1 MRSEILADATLN
13 TLAGLPS
20 KGCVSLVV
28 RHSVRDPILGNKDV
42 YLARLT
48 PQGKAYA
55 RQFGRQLSNLKK
67 LGRLISSP
75 VSRCVDTA
83 MAIAEG
89 ASYGQLV
96 RVDDRLSHTLMAP
109 IWNSLPV
116 CCNFEPLPPQ
126 LVVLL
131 ELLIP
136 RPGKDGY
143 VDIFVTHDTVVG
155 ALAGYITG
163 EPVKDEAIPVYLEGI
178 FIWQD
183 GKDIHFWWRGK
194 SHVITTLA
202 A

>member
-1 MRSEILADATLN
+1 MRHELLADTTLN

-28 RHSVRDPILGNKDV
+28 RHSVRDPILGDNDI

-48 PQGKAYA
+48 PQGKAAA
-55 RQFGRQLSNLKK
+55 RQFGRSLAHLKK

-83 MAIAEG
+83 LAIAEG
-89 ASYGQLV
+89 AGYGQLV

-109 IWNSLPV
+109 IWNALPV
-116 CCNFEPLPPQ
+116 CRNFEPMPPQ
-126 LVVLL
+126 MVALL
-131 ELLIP
+131 ELLVP
-136 RPGKDGY
+136 QPGGDGN

-155 ALAGYITG
+155 ALAGTITG
-163 EPVKDEAIPVYLEGI
+163 EPVKDEAIPLYLEGI

-194 SHVITTLA
+194 SHVITT
-202 A
+202 